1 MNYRGKCGWSEL
13 NRSEGKFISRRNSKS
28 QRVIEN
34 FRPGGSGE
42 NEIAARRS
50 WQRKNP
56 EGLCF
61 RPELPDSVRRS
72 GKGKGLATQRT
83 TSIVRRNPVVILLD
97 YVRWGT
103 IDRFTCKSLA
113 MVGDQKSL
121 VRE

>member
-1 MNYRGKCGWSEL
+1 M
-13 NRSEGKFISRRNSKS
+13 
-28 QRVIEN
+28 IEN

-72 GKGKGLATQRT
+72 GKGKGLTTQRT
-83 TSIVRRNPVVILLD
+83 TSIVSEESRSNLAWLRSMGD
-97 YVRWGT
+97 RW
-103 IDRFTCKSLA
+103 
-113 MVGDQKSL
+113 
-121 VRE
+121 